1 MASSLQKR
9 SMGAREAAPGQ
20 NRQSG
25 ETRMRSFGGDG
36 IGGGLLEEL
45 ASVRVGTDDPRAAAE
60 WLSSRWSDLARLLGA
75 DGRGPSRNV
84 RLVEIERGECVL
96 SHVHPDG
103 PVQGWGR
110 IGDGTP
116 VFLPGFWARISCGG
130 PIGPDAIGE
139 DLLSFAGFKPVGGW
153 EACGEELDVVLFDA
167 DWPGLRPKREESSLE
182 RADEALRILD
192 ALCEKAQARR

>member
-1 MASSLQKR
+1 MGTRAS
-9 SMGAREAAPGQ
+9 APGQ

-25 ETRMRSFGGDG
+25 ETRMRNFGEGG
-36 IGGGLLEEL
+36 TGGGLLEEL

-60 WLSSRWSDLARLLGA
+60 WLSVRWSDLARLLGA
-75 DGRGPSRNV
+75 EGRRPSRSV
-84 RLVEIERGECVL
+84 RLVGIERAECVL

-103 PVQGWGR
+103 PVHGWGR
-110 IGDGTP
+110 IGDGMP
-116 VFLPGFWARISCGG
+116 AFLPGFWARISCCGSD
-130 PIGPDAIGE
+130 GPDGIGE

-153 EACGEELDVVLFDA
+153 EACGDELDVVLFDA
-167 DWPGLRPKREESSLE
+167 DWPGLRPKQEGSSLE